1 MLEGQL
7 DQDCPLVIICKGELI
22 TMKKYDVV
30 VVGAGGAG
38 MQAALN
44 AAKGS
49 KLSVVVLSKIFP
61 TRSHTGAAQ
70 GGINAAL
77 GYRDRTDS
85 IEKHFKDTVKGSDFL
100 ADQDAVHFFCEN
112 MPKIISELDYIG
124 VPFSRD
130 VNGHVAQRPFG
141 GASSPRTCYS
151 ADKTGHAILHA
162 LYEQCLKNDVIFL
175 DDWFLLSLSVDNGIF
190 EGLVAMNM
198 REGKIEAI
206 QARAV
211 VIATGGFGR
220 VFWSRTTNAINM
232 TGDGTAACFNAGIP
246 LKDPEFVQFH
256 PTGLA
261 STGVLLSE
269 ACRGEGGYLLNKEG
283 ERFMERYAPG
293 KMELAPRDLVARS
306 IETEIKEG
314 RGFGEGMKS
323 YVLMDLRH
331 LGAEKIMERLPHV
344 RELALNFEGV
354 DLVNELVPI
363 RPSCH
368 YMMGGIHV
376 TDFQTLAT
384 PVDGIHAV
392 GECCS
397 VSIHGANRLGG
408 NSVADVVLFGK
419 FAGIGA
425 RQTAERRDFA
435 PTGKL
440 EEELKRWREEFGRMR
455 AKKSGIKFFEI
466 RDRMAETMWYNVGI
480 FRTETEMAQALK
492 TIDAAIEAY
501 KDAYIGD
508 SSEKY
513 NMAFINYVEVGNL
526 LKLAKAV
533 ALGALNRKES
543 RGSHAR
549 ADYPKRDDQHFLAH
563 TLVYYDGGNYRLE
576 YAPVKI
582 TTYQPE
588 ERKY

>member
-1 MLEGQL
+1 
-7 DQDCPLVIICKGELI
+7 
-22 TMKKYDVV
+22 MKKYDIV

-44 AAKGS
+44 AAKDS
-49 KLSVVVLSKIFP
+49 DLNVVVLSKIFP

-77 GYRDRTDS
+77 GYRDNTDS
-85 IEKHFKDTVKGSDFL
+85 VEKHFRDTVKGSDFL
-100 ADQDAVHFFCEN
+100 ADQDAVQFFCEH
-112 MPKIISELDYIG
+112 MPNIISELDYMG

-130 VNGHVAQRPFG
+130 ENGHVAQRPFG

-162 LYEQCLKNDVIFL
+162 LYEQCLKHGVVFL
-175 DDWFLLSLSVDNGIF
+175 DDWFLLSLTVDNGVF

-206 QARAV
+206 SARAV

-269 ACRGEGGYLLNKEG
+269 ACRGEGGYLLNKDG
-283 ERFMERYAPG
+283 ERFMKRYAPG
-293 KMELAPRDLVARS
+293 KMELGPRDLVARS

-331 LGAEKIMERLPHV
+331 LGAEKIMDRLPQV

-354 DLVNELVPI
+354 DLIKEPVPI

-376 TDFQTLAT
+376 SDYKTLAT
-384 PVDGIHAV
+384 PIEGIHAV

-419 FAGIGA
+419 YAGLGA
-425 RQTAERRDFA
+425 RQTAEHRDFA
-435 PTGKL
+435 PTAKL
-440 EEELKRWREEFGRMR
+440 EDDRKQWQAEFDRMR
-455 AKKSGIKFFEI
+455 EKKTGIKFFDI
-466 RDRMAETMWYNVGI
+466 RDKMAHAMWYNVGI
-480 FRTETEMAQALK
+480 FRTESEMAEALK
-492 TIDAAIEAY
+492 TIDEAMEAY

-508 SSEKY
+508 SAEAY
-513 NMAFINYVEVGNL
+513 NMAFMNYVELGNL

-533 ALGALNRKES
+533 ALGAINRKES
-543 RGSHAR
+543 RGSHSR
-549 ADYPKRDDQHFLAH
+549 ADYPQRDDANFLKH
-563 TLVYYDGGNYRLE
+563 TLVYNDFHLDYL
-576 YAPVKI
+576 PVTI

>member
-1 MLEGQL
+1 
-7 DQDCPLVIICKGELI
+7 
-22 TMKKYDVV
+22 MKQYDIV

-44 AAKGS
+44 AAKGND
-49 KLSVVVLSKIFP
+49 LSVVVLSKIFP

-77 GYRDRTDS
+77 GYRDSTDS
-85 IEKHFKDTVKGSDFL
+85 VDKHFRDTIKGSDFL
-100 ADQDAVHFFCEN
+100 ADQDAVQFFCEN
-112 MPKIISELDYIG
+112 MPKIISELDYMG

-130 VNGHVAQRPFG
+130 KNGHVAQRPFG
-141 GASSPRTCYS
+141 GASSPRACYS

-162 LYEQCLKNDVIFL
+162 LFEQCLKNGVVFL
-175 DDWFLLSLSVDNGIF
+175 DDWFLLSLSVDHGIF
-190 EGLVAMNM
+190 EGLVAMDM

-206 QARAV
+206 SARSV

-232 TGDGTAACFNAGIP
+232 TGDGTAACFDAGIP

-269 ACRGEGGYLLNKEG
+269 ACRGEGAFLLNKDG
-283 ERFMERYAPG
+283 ERFMKRYAPE
-293 KMELAPRDLVARS
+293 KMELGPRDLVARS
-306 IETEIKEG
+306 IETEIKQG

-331 LGAEKIMERLPHV
+331 LGVDKIMNRLPQV

-354 DLVNELVPI
+354 DLIKEPVPI

-376 TDFQTLAT
+376 SDYKTLAT
-384 PVDGIHAV
+384 PIKGIHAV
-392 GECCS
+392 GECCC

-419 FAGIGA
+419 YAGIGA
-425 RQTAERRDFA
+425 RLTAQQRDFA
-435 PTGKL
+435 TTGKL
-440 EEELKRWREEFGRMR
+440 EEDTKLWNEKFTRMR
-455 AKKSGIKFFEI
+455 DKKSGINFFAI
-466 RDRMAETMWYNVGI
+466 RDKMAEAMWYNVGI
-480 FRTETEMAQALK
+480 FRTGDEIKQALR
-492 TIDAAIEAY
+492 TIDEAMEEY
-501 KDAYIGD
+501 RDAYIGD
-508 SSEKY
+508 SSKQY

-533 ALGALNRKES
+533 ALGAYSRRES
-543 RGSHAR
+543 RGSHSR
-549 ADYPKRDDQHFLAH
+549 SDYPKRDDTHFLKH
-563 TLVYYDGGNYRLE
+563 TLVYKEDDCYRLD
-576 YAPVKI
+576 YLPVKI